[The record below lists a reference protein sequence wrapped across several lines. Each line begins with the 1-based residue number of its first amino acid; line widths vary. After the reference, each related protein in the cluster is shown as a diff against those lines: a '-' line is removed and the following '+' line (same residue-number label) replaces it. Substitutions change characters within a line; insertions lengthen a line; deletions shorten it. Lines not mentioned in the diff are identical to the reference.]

1 MKIKMT
7 FLTAMLTTILIASAT
22 ADIDAASV
30 PADFD
35 VASVPAD
42 IDVVSVPVTDTANKT
57 KKSSIRFDG
66 NGATSGSMDSI
77 TGCRY
82 KKEYRLPAN
91 SFKRKGYKFS
101 GWNTKKDGSGRKYAN
116 KAGYIRKS
124 GTKKTVTLYARWK
137 KVYNSGYGVYLGV
150 DDYSKLEK
158 LTKGNDIVVIEGQS
172 FSAKQIKALK
182 KKGKTVYSYLDVGSL
197 ETYRPYYRKFKHLAL
212 DPYENWPDEYWID
225 VSDRSWQEY
234 ISGTVAGKLKKKGID
249 GFFIDNCDVYSV
261 YNERNGMYKGLVAIM
276 KNLKNLDADVVI
288 NGGDVFVKRLIK
300 EEKATLIDG
309 VNQECVFSRIEDY
322 ENDVF
327 APQTSEDTEYFTK
340 YLAKAK
346 KNKLKVFLLE
356 YTTDTAV
363 KKRVHRYCTK
373 NGFGY
378 FISGKVNLD
387 GSVRY

>member
-1 MKIKMT
+1 MKIKKI
-7 FLTAMLTTILIASAT
+7 FFTAMITALFFASAA
-22 ADIDAASV
+22 ADVYAASV
-30 PADFD
+30 EM
-35 VASVPAD
+35 
-42 IDVVSVPVTDTANKT
+42 TDEAGRA
-57 KKSSIRFDG
+57 KKYTIRFDG
-66 NGATSGSMDSI
+66 NGATSGSMDKI

-82 KKEYRLPAN
+82 KKEYKLPAN
-91 SFKRKGYKFS
+91 TFKRKGFKFS
-101 GWNTKKDGSGRKYAN
+101 GWNTKKDGSGRKYPN
-116 KAGYIRKS
+116 KSVYVRKS
-124 GTKKTVTLYARWK
+124 GTKKTVTLYAMWK
-137 KVYNSGYGVYLGV
+137 KIYNSGYGVYLGV
-150 DDYSKLEK
+150 DDYGRLEK
-158 LTKGNDIVVIEGQS
+158 LAKGNDIVVIEGQS

-197 ETYRPYYRKFKHLAL
+197 ETYRPYYKKFKHLAL
-212 DPYENWPDEYWID
+212 DPYDNWPDEYWID

-261 YNERNGMYKGLVAIM
+261 YNERNDMYKGLVAIM
-276 KNLKNLDADVVI
+276 KNLKSCDADVVI

-300 EEKATLIDG
+300 EKKTKLIDG
-309 VNQECVFSRIEDY
+309 INQECVFSRIEDY

-327 APQTSEDTEYFTK
+327 APQTDEDTEYYTK

-356 YTTDTAV
+356 YTTDGTV
-363 KKRVHRYCTK
+363 KKKVHRYCTK